1 MPASTDFL
9 QEYQQTEAAYTQGNY
24 EEAAALVYQLVENYP
39 EDPSAR
45 LLCGHIYGYGLQQ
58 FDVAREQYLAVLE
71 LTDDPE
77 LVEQAHEAMTQA
89 DQYIAD
95 SAAYAV
101 SGDLGSG
108 VWSDDPD
115 ELGSAETQLEDPE
128 HLPETAASD
137 ANLDRDPSHSE
148 TRLDSELNLEE
159 LEELSVSDLASSPL
173 EADIDLNNVDLSQS
187 QHEAGGGELEDDLDL
202 ENIDLSESDLG
213 LEDLSEDLQFEDL
226 TDGENSGQE
235 LEEVPTGANPMAADN
250 PFDEDDR
257 DLTRSGENSELTP
270 EEDDALATQLEAD
283 PFELDEEISA
293 EMEKQ
298 IFQPDED
305 WSGNLLEEDLSPSQ
319 GEAPSENH
327 FDRDRNS
334 PSSDEVAEEA
344 FDLDDIMALGDLDDP
359 EPSDAVAPQNG
370 RYQTQP
376 QVEYPTPP
384 EESEDSEG
392 VDLDEFNS
400 DLDDIFESLQLSA
413 DSENEEAP
421 ATTWSSSDPPAMSA
435 ADPGE
440 QANGKNSV
448 FPPEEELDEDLQ
460 GTDAEAETL
469 LMEPSG
475 STTQDD
481 FLLDESSGFAPEDLT
496 ADSRLEL
503 EEDEAQTSQQAN
515 RSPIYRESRANNGTL
530 NDADEVFD
538 ATDIP
543 DSFGLDAFDDAFA
556 EEEEFSEGNVVVN
569 HRQQVNGFADDD
581 IAPPEDLKIED
592 SSSLDEDDF
601 LDDFDEFEDLG
612 NLPDFEASRE
622 EEAAFISDSSGFN
635 EEVDSDFVATA
646 SSSLDRDNS
655 AISNDELFNVP
666 LDQEV
671 VTTFTSQIDDPAETT
686 VTVEQG
692 AFAFLENKVFK
703 LKFLYTAIGTG
714 VATLIL
720 VATATNIMTQT
731 AALNKKPEVVNSL
744 RTTGWVVTAVA
755 GVTSFLSAWGL
766 GNIASRQMSKA
777 SNDLQHQFDAISRNN
792 LKARATVYATDEL
805 GQMSAKFNHMA
816 QFIETTTA
824 EAQRK
829 AEEQEEAK
837 ENLQRQVIRLLDDV
851 EGAARG
857 DLTVTAEV
865 TADVLGAVA
874 DSFNLTIQ
882 NLREIVVQVK
892 QAARQVS
899 KGATDSATFAKDVAG
914 DALRQAE
921 ELAATLNSVQVLTD
935 AIQRVADSAREAEE
949 VARSAAA
956 VATKGGE
963 AVQMTVAGILKIRET
978 VAETTREVK
987 RLAESSQEI
996 SKIVAI
1002 ISTIASRTN
1011 LLALNASIEA
1021 ARAGEAGRGFA
1032 IVADEVRQLADRS
1045 AKSLKE
1051 IEQIVMQIQS
1061 QTNSV
1066 MMAMEEGNQ
1075 QVIDGTRLAEQA
1087 KRSLDDIIQVT
1098 NRIDVLVRSITADTV
1113 EQNETARAVAQV
1125 MQAVEHSAQETSQE
1139 AHRVSNALSNLVGV
1153 ARDLLTSVERFR
1165 VDPSERK

>member
-58 FDVAREQYLAVLE
+58 FEVAKEQYLAVLE

-77 LVEQAHEAMTQA
+77 LIQQATEAKTEAEQYLTDA
-89 DQYIAD
+89 
-95 SAAYAV
+95 AAYAL
-101 SGDLGSG
+101 SGDLGLG
-108 VWSDDPD
+108 VDPDDPD
-115 ELGSAETQLEDPE
+115 DDFSSAETLLEDEEPTSE
-128 HLPETAASD
+128 AAYNPHLGD
-137 ANLDRDPSHSE
+137 LGNLPE
-148 TRLDSELNLEE
+148 TRLDSELIEGE
-159 LEELSVSDLASSPL
+159 LEELDSSDLASSALDP
-173 EADIDLNNVDLSQS
+173 DIDLD
-187 QHEAGGGELEDDLDL
+187 
-202 ENIDLSESDLG
+202 NIDLSSSPLAGVGIASEEDPDLESIDLTEDDFG
-213 LEDLSEDLQFEDL
+213 LEDLNEDFQLEKLTASSHSDSEPLEGL
-226 TDGENSGQE
+226 TDDGIATN
-235 LEEVPTGANPMAADN
+235 N
-250 PFDEDDR
+250 PFAPDDEEPEPSLKAAENPALADDEDVIV
-257 DLTRSGENSELTP
+257 
-270 EEDDALATQLEAD
+270 TQLEAD
-283 PFELDEEISA
+283 PFQLDEEEISE
-293 EMEKQ
+293 EMEEQ
-298 IFQPDED
+298 LLADED
-305 WSGNLLEEDLSPSQ
+305 WSGHLFPEDLSLNPEWQEPKTPQTHSQEDWAETPS
-319 GEAPSENH
+319 
-327 FDRDRNS
+327 
-334 PSSDEVAEEA
+334 EEA
-344 FDLDDIMALGDLDDP
+344 FDLDDIMELGNLDDDIP
-359 EPSDAVAPQNG
+359 AAESVGEQNG
-370 RYQTQP
+370 RPQTQP
-376 QVEYPTPP
+376 PVDHSSPAGFA
-384 EESEDSEG
+384 EESVG
-392 VDLDEFNS
+392 VGSSPDKGLDLDEFNA
-400 DLDDIFESLQLSA
+400 DLDDIFQSLEDSA
-413 DSENEEAP
+413 DLHF
-421 ATTWSSSDPPAMSA
+421 SSSDAPTRTAKLT
-435 ADPGE
+435 E
-440 QANGKNSV
+440 QTNGKSYV
-448 FPPEEELDEDLQ
+448 SPLDEFDEDLQ
-460 GTDAEAETL
+460 GADAEAETL
-469 LMEPSG
+469 LMGPSG
-475 STTQDD
+475 LIDEDD
-481 FLLDESSGFAPEDLT
+481 FQLDEEGGFSLEDMNIE
-496 ADSRLEL
+496 AD
-503 EEDEAQTSQQAN
+503 
-515 RSPIYRESRANNGTL
+515 PGI
-530 NDADEVFD
+530 DADEDSTSPVFHKSSISPESTRSNNGSLD
-538 ATDIP
+538 NDRVFVESEIP
-543 DSFGLDAFDDAFA
+543 ESFGLDAFDDDSFGELSEYSASNGSHRSKVDQ
-556 EEEEFSEGNVVVN
+556 FS
-569 HRQQVNGFADDD
+569 DDD
-581 IAPPEDLKIED
+581 IGVPDDLDTNSEN
-592 SSSLDEDDF
+592 LDEDDF
-601 LDDFDEFEDLG
+601 LENFDEFDELG
-612 NLPDFEASRE
+612 NLPDFEASRVE
-622 EEAAFISDSSGFN
+622 ESAFLSDTSGFN
-635 EEVDSDFVATA
+635 EEVNSDFVATA
-646 SSSLDRDNS
+646 SSALDRDNS

-671 VTTFTSQIDDPAETT
+671 VTTFTSQIDDPGEMA

-692 AFAFLENKVFK
+692 PFAFLENKVFK
-703 LKFLYTAIGTG
+703 VKFLYTALGSG

-731 AALNKKPEVVNSL
+731 AALNQEREVVNSL
-744 RTTGWVVTAVA
+744 RTTGWIVTAVA
-755 GVTSFLSAWGL
+755 GVTSFLSAWGM
-766 GNIASRQMSKA
+766 GNIAARQMSKA
-777 SNDLQHQFDAISRNN
+777 SLDLQHQFDAISRNN

>member
-58 FDVAREQYLAVLE
+58 FEVAKEQYLAVLE
-71 LTDDPE
+71 LTEDPE
-77 LVEQAHEAMTQA
+77 LVEQATDAMSEAE
-89 DQYIAD
+89 QYLAD

-101 SGDLGSG
+101 SGDLGSQ
-108 VWSDDPD
+108 VDLDDAD
-115 ELGSAETQLEDPE
+115 DLSA
-128 HLPETAASD
+128 A
-137 ANLDRDPSHSE
+137 E
-148 TRLDSELNLEE
+148 TRLEEDEDQSGIPFAQGDPEEGLGDSETELISSSALDE
-159 LEELSVSDLASSPL
+159 LEELSSSDLMSSPL
-173 EADIDLNNVDLSQS
+173 EADVDLDEVDLSSPQLQGIGMES
-187 QHEAGGGELEDDLDL
+187 AEDLDL
-202 ENIDLSESDLG
+202 ESLDLLEEDLG
-213 LEDLSEDLQFEDL
+213 LEDLHEDLNIDELPDSGNLGTELLEFSIEDESTAKNPSLQVEELSQNPLLENL
-226 TDGENSGQE
+226 T
-235 LEEVPTGANPMAADN
+235 P
-250 PFDEDDR
+250 DED
-257 DLTRSGENSELTP
+257 
-270 EEDDALATQLEAD
+270 AIATQLDAD
-283 PFELDEEISA
+283 PFQLDDEQLSSVGED
-293 EMEKQ
+293 Q
-298 IFQPDED
+298 FLQPDLEED
-305 WSGNLLEEDLSPSQ
+305 WSANFLEEEDLSLSQ
-319 GEAPSENH
+319 QELESPENYPTNPQLEYSEAAS
-327 FDRDRNS
+327 
-334 PSSDEVAEEA
+334 EEA
-344 FDLDDIMALGDLDDP
+344 FDIDDIMALGDLDDEGSP
-359 EPSDAVAPQNG
+359 VESVAEHNPNFQTPQA
-370 RYQTQP
+370 
-376 QVEYPTPP
+376 P
-384 EESEDSEG
+384 EEIERAAPPAVEEDSENL
-392 VDLDEFNS
+392 DLDEFNS
-400 DLDDIFESLQLSA
+400 DLDDIFQSLELTSNFT
-413 DSENEEAP
+413 DSEEIGDRNSTKNP
-421 ATTWSSSDPPAMSA
+421 PPPAESFHEA
-435 ADPGE
+435 
-440 QANGKNSV
+440 ANGKRPIDD
-448 FPPEEELDEDLQ
+448 PPEEPIEDDLP
-460 GTDAEAETL
+460 GNDAEAETL

-475 STTQDD
+475 TTEDD
-481 FLLDESSGFAPEDLT
+481 FQLDENEGFSLEDLT
-496 ADSRLEL
+496 LEDHDLDEQEDS
-503 EEDEAQTSQQAN
+503 TSPVVKNA
-515 RSPIYRESRANNGTL
+515 SIPSESYRPNGAAV
-530 NDADEVFD
+530 NDAVFD
-538 ATDIP
+538 VGEIP
-543 DSFGLDAFDDAFA
+543 DSFGLDAFDDESFGQ
-556 EEEEFSEGNVVVN
+556 EEEYSASNGSSRAKMNQFS
-569 HRQQVNGFADDD
+569 DD
-581 IAPPEDLKIED
+581 ISAPEDFETD
-592 SSSLDEDDF
+592 SENLDEDDF
-601 LDDFDEFEDLG
+601 LDNFDEFDDLG
-612 NLPDFEASRE
+612 NLPDFEASRM
-622 EEAAFISDSSGFN
+622 EEAAFLSDSSGFS
-635 EEVDSDFVATA
+635 EEVNSDFVATA
-646 SSSLDRDNS
+646 SSALDRDNS

-671 VTTFTSQIDDPAETT
+671 VTTFTSQIDDHPEAA

-692 AFAFLENKVFK
+692 PFAFLENKPFK
-703 LKFLYTAIGTG
+703 VKFLYTALGSG

-731 AALNKKPEVVNSL
+731 AALNQDRELVNSL
-744 RTTGWVVTAVA
+744 RSTGWIVTAVA
-755 GVTSFLSAWGL
+755 GVTSFLSAWGM
-766 GNIASRQMSKA
+766 GNIAARQMSKA
-777 SNDLQHQFDAISRNN
+777 SIDLQHQFDAIARNN

-805 GQMSAKFNHMA
+805 GQMSAKFNQMA

-1021 ARAGEAGRGFA
+1021 ARAGESGRGFA

-1165 VDPSERK
+1165 VDPSDRK

>member
-1 MPASTDFL
+1 MPASPDFL
-9 QEYQQTEAAYTQGNY
+9 QEYQNAEAAYTEGNY

-58 FDVAREQYLAVLE
+58 FDVAKEQYLAVLE
-71 LTDDPE
+71 LSDEPE
-77 LVEQAHEAMTQA
+77 LIQQAHEAMTQA

-95 SAAYAV
+95 SASYAV
-101 SGDLGSG
+101 TGDFGQG
-108 VWSDDPD
+108 VELEDDD
-115 ELGSAETQLEDPE
+115 DLVGAQTQLEFSPQEAD
-128 HLPETAASD
+128 TAED
-137 ANLDRDPSHSE
+137 YTDLGNLAEYADTQFE
-148 TRLDSELNLEE
+148 AELDLEE
-159 LEELSVSDLASSPL
+159 LEELSETDLTTSPL
-173 EADIDLNNVDLSQS
+173 NRDLDLDDLELSQS
-187 QHEAGGGELEDDLDL
+187 QLNMVGLESDAGLDLESLDLAEADLDL
-202 ENIDLSESDLG
+202 DDLSGDLQLEELNDLDNSRPASAFATDSHSVTTGNPFSSPEAEDLDEDVTSELPQADDGAIATQLDSDPFQLDSEPILEDIESEHLSSLDPESEDFLDSQGDHPADTAPTDLEEFPSDDAFDIDDIMNLGEFDHEPAASHINENGRSQAQPTVASESDSQSP
-213 LEDLSEDLQFEDL
+213 E
-226 TDGENSGQE
+226 TVEN
-235 LEEVPTGANPMAADN
+235 M
-250 PFDEDDR
+250 
-257 DLTRSGENSELTP
+257 
-270 EEDDALATQLEAD
+270 
-283 PFELDEEISA
+283 
-293 EMEKQ
+293 
-298 IFQPDED
+298 
-305 WSGNLLEEDLSPSQ
+305 
-319 GEAPSENH
+319 
-327 FDRDRNS
+327 
-334 PSSDEVAEEA
+334 
-344 FDLDDIMALGDLDDP
+344 
-359 EPSDAVAPQNG
+359 
-370 RYQTQP
+370 
-376 QVEYPTPP
+376 
-384 EESEDSEG
+384 
-392 VDLDEFNS
+392 DLDEFNS
-400 DLDDIFESLQLSA
+400 DLDEIFQSLEDSADLHLNSSDVPEMKASMGIQANGQSYMTADEPDESLQNQ
-413 DSENEEAP
+413 DH
-421 ATTWSSSDPPAMSA
+421 
-435 ADPGE
+435 
-440 QANGKNSV
+440 
-448 FPPEEELDEDLQ
+448 
-460 GTDAEAETL
+460 EAETL
-469 LMEPSG
+469 LMGISD
-475 STTQDD
+475 SSVDNFQ
-481 FLLDESSGFAPEDLT
+481 LDEDSGF
-496 ADSRLEL
+496 SL
-503 EEDEAQTSQQAN
+503 EEFNLDPHPEPDEPTVQTDQFMSESSIPAEFSTHNGSQ
-515 RSPIYRESRANNGTL
+515 ENNLEAEGM
-530 NDADEVFD
+530 FD
-538 ATDIP
+538 ASEIP
-543 DSFGLDAFDDAFA
+543 DSFSSDAFEDSTFA
-556 EEEEFSEGNVVVN
+556 EVSELSE
-569 HRQQVNGFADDD
+569 VNGATG
-581 IAPPEDLKIED
+581 AKEDELAREMD
-592 SSSLDEDDF
+592 LPSETNTNFSSVDNDDF
-601 LDDFDEFEDLG
+601 LDNFDEFDDFG
-612 NLPDFEASRE
+612 NVPDFGTSRE
-622 EEAAFISDSSGFN
+622 EESAFISDSSGFD
-635 EEVDSDFVATA
+635 EGVDSDFVATA
-646 SSSLDRDNS
+646 SSALDQDSS

-671 VTTFTSQIDDPAETT
+671 VTTFTSQIDDPVETHIS
-686 VTVEQG
+686 VEQG
-692 AFAFLENKVFK
+692 PFAFLENKIFK
-703 LKFLYTAIGTG
+703 FKFMYMAVGTG
-714 VATLIL
+714 IITVIFVAVTS
-720 VATATNIMTQT
+720 NIITQN
-731 AALNKKPEVVNSL
+731 AAINRRGEVVNAL
-744 RTTGWVVTAVA
+744 RKTGWIVTAAA

-766 GNIASRQMSKA
+766 GSLASRQMSKA
-777 SNDLQHQFDAISRNN
+777 SLDLQDQFDSIARNN

-805 GQMSAKFNHMA
+805 GQMAAKFNHMA
-816 QFIETTTA
+816 QFIETTTV

-899 KGATDSATFAKDVAG
+899 KGATDSSTFAKDVAG

-956 VATKGGE
+956 VATRGGE

-1002 ISTIASRTN
+1002 ISQIASRTN

-1165 VDPSERK
+1165 VDASERK

>member
-1 MPASTDFL
+1 MPASSDFL
-9 QEYQQTEAAYTQGNY
+9 QEYQHAEAAYTEGNY

-58 FDVAREQYLAVLE
+58 FDVAKEQYLAVLE
-71 LTDDPE
+71 LSDEPE
-77 LVEQAHEAMTQA
+77 LIQQAHEAMSQA
-89 DQYIAD
+89 NQYMTD
-95 SAAYAV
+95 SASYAV
-101 SGDLGSG
+101 TGDFGQGLELE
-108 VWSDDPD
+108 DED
-115 ELGSAETQLEDPE
+115 ELVDAQTQLDFSEQEAETDEEYTDLE
-128 HLPETAASD
+128 
-137 ANLDRDPSHSE
+137 NLADYGD
-148 TRLDSELNLEE
+148 TRLESDLD
-159 LEELSVSDLASSPL
+159 LEELSGTDLASSPL
-173 EADIDLNNVDLSQS
+173 DADLDLDNIDLSQS
-187 QHEAGGGELEDDLDL
+187 QLNMVGLDSDAGLDL
-202 ENIDLSESDLG
+202 EGLDLDEADLE
-213 LEDLSEDLQFEDL
+213 LEDLSGDLQLEELNDLDKSRPDSAFPPDTAHSVTTGNPFSGGTSSFSSSGEGQALDEDITSEL
-226 TDGENSGQE
+226 PQEDDGAIATQFDSDPFQLDDEPILEAIEPEHLSSIDTNSEDFLDSQGNYTGDTAPTD
-235 LEEVPTGANPMAADN
+235 LEEVPSDDS
-250 PFDEDDR
+250 FD
-257 DLTRSGENSELTP
+257 
-270 EEDDALATQLEAD
+270 
-283 PFELDEEISA
+283 
-293 EMEKQ
+293 
-298 IFQPDED
+298 
-305 WSGNLLEEDLSPSQ
+305 
-319 GEAPSENH
+319 
-327 FDRDRNS
+327 
-334 PSSDEVAEEA
+334 SDEA
-344 FDLDDIMALGDLDDP
+344 FDIDDIMNLGEFETESVDHRVND
-359 EPSDAVAPQNG
+359 NG
-370 RYQTQP
+370 RPEAQQQP
-376 QVEYPTPP
+376 VTTESYSQSPSNVENT
-384 EESEDSEG
+384 
-392 VDLDEFNS
+392 DLDEFNS
-400 DLDDIFESLQLSA
+400 DLDEIFQSLEDSA
-413 DSENEEAP
+413 DLRFH
-421 ATTWSSSDPPAMSA
+421 SSDIPEMTSSM
-435 ADPGE
+435 GTE
-440 QANGKNSV
+440 ANGQSYMI
-448 FPPEEELDEDLQ
+448 PDDLEESSQNHDH
-460 GTDAEAETL
+460 EAETL
-469 LMEPSG
+469 LMGISD
-475 STTQDD
+475 STGDD
-481 FLLDESSGFAPEDLT
+481 FQIDEDSGFTLEEFSLDPQPEIDEPTVQTDPSMGESSSPAEFATQNGNKENNLED
-496 ADSRLEL
+496 SE
-503 EEDEAQTSQQAN
+503 
-515 RSPIYRESRANNGTL
+515 GM
-530 NDADEVFD
+530 FD
-538 ATDIP
+538 ASAIP
-543 DSFGLDAFDDAFA
+543 DSFGSDAFENSSFGDV
-556 EEEEFSEGNVVVN
+556 SELSE
-569 HRQQVNGFADDD
+569 VNGATRAKEDEYDLETDSPSEVNTDFSRLDD
-581 IAPPEDLKIED
+581 
-592 SSSLDEDDF
+592 DDF
-601 LDDFDEFEDLG
+601 LDNFDEFDDFG
-612 NLPDFEASRE
+612 NVPDFATSRE
-622 EEAAFISDSSGFN
+622 EESAFISDSSGFD
-635 EEVDSDFVATA
+635 EGVDSDFVATA
-646 SSSLDRDNS
+646 SSALDQDSS

-671 VTTFTSQIDDPAETT
+671 VTTFTSQIDDPVETHIS
-686 VTVEQG
+686 VEQG
-692 AFAFLENKVFK
+692 PFAFLENKIFK
-703 LKFLYTAIGTG
+703 YKFLYMALGTG
-714 VATLIL
+714 VSTLIF
-720 VATATNIMTQT
+720 VAVTTNIMTQNAAINRRGEVVSALRKTGWIVT
-731 AALNKKPEVVNSL
+731 AA
-744 RTTGWVVTAVA
+744 A

-766 GNIASRQMSKA
+766 GNLASRQMSKA
-777 SNDLQHQFDAISRNN
+777 SLDLQHQFDSIARNN

-805 GQMSAKFNHMA
+805 GLMAAKFNHMA
-816 QFIETTTA
+816 QFIETTTV

-899 KGATDSATFAKDVAG
+899 KGATDSSTFAKDVAG

-1002 ISTIASRTN
+1002 ISQIASRTN

-1165 VDPSERK
+1165 VDASERK